1 MAPIANGSRARPAR
15 SNSHDQPTH
24 LAPTR
29 VNVLNSKN
37 SPGPGTSP
45 ADSLLDLYSNSN
57 KSGSTSLHDGERS
70 AVGNKRSS
78 VAMLD
83 EDDPGWIHRDKLARI
98 ESRELQA
105 AGIILPRNR
114 AYSKTGAGRS
124 NRSRETSATGLGQR
138 TERSQ
143 QRRPQV
149 EGRPSHQS
157 HPEEEDRELEDE
169 AADDKT
175 AWDLRTPEEIEEDN
189 LNATYY
195 HERSQLSKGASKI
208 PLAMQSRIPVPLDFI
223 ERPIPAQRTKSATW
237 GSDGEGG
244 SIEYPKPKEKEHV
257 RAALEEPVA
266 PQSATAEV
274 KLPPPKGARD
284 SGSGPAKRNTQSAA
298 HSPTKNT
305 TGTAVRKSNT
315 ARTPPVSN
323 TRDVNS
329 RPKTRSGSQS
339 QSRPVTRGTGEVK
352 RPEGDPPWLA
362 TMFKPDPRLPPDQQL
377 LPTVAKRL
385 AQENWEKEGKFGNAY
400 DTNFRPLND
409 EELRRQELPPSPTKP
424 QLDVEIPKDAQR
436 GQSGEW
442 PLRSPDREG
451 RPGTAG
457 GYSTMPKISTQP
469 PMNQAP
475 VILPNPPRIEQMQEE
490 QRKKK
495 GGCGCCIVM

>member
-24 LAPTR
+24 LAPSR
-29 VNVLNSKN
+29 VNALNSKN
-37 SPGPGTSP
+37 TPVIGTSS
-45 ADSLLDLYSNSN
+45 ADSLLDLYRDSN
-57 KSGSTSLHDGERS
+57 KSGPTSLHDGERS
-70 AVGNKRSS
+70 AVGNKCSS
-78 VAMLD
+78 AAMLD

-114 AYSKTGAGRS
+114 AYSKTGRS

-143 QRRPQV
+143 QRRPQIESRQASRQEV
-149 EGRPSHQS
+149 DQEDQQLVNEGV
-157 HPEEEDRELEDE
+157 
-169 AADDKT
+169 DDKT
-175 AWDLRTPEEIEEDN
+175 AWDLRTPEEIEEDS

-223 ERPIPAQRTKSATW
+223 ERPIPAQRTKSAVW
-237 GSDGEGG
+237 GSDGECG

-266 PQSATAEV
+266 SQPPTAEV
-274 KLPPPKGARD
+274 KLSPPKNARD
-284 SGSGPAKRNTQSAA
+284 YGGAGHGKRNTQSAT
-298 HSPTKNT
+298 HSPIKSTS
-305 TGTAVRKSNT
+305 GTAVRKSNT
-315 ARTPPVSN
+315 MKTPPVSN
-323 TRDVNS
+323 TRDFNG

-339 QSRPVTRGTGEVK
+339 QSRPVTRGTGEVR

-424 QLDVEIPKDAQR
+424 QLDVEIPKER
-436 GQSGEW
+436 GLSGEW
-442 PLRSPDREG
+442 PLKSPDREG
-451 RPGTAG
+451 RPATAG

-475 VILPNPPRIEQMQEE
+475 VILPNPPRVEQMQEE
-490 QRKKK
+490 QPKTK